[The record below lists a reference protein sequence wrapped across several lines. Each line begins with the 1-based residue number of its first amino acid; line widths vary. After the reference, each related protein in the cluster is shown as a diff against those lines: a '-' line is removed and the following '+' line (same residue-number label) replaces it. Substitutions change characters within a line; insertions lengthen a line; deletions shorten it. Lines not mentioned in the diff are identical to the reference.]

1 MPASSHTT
9 RLDTARNSQTK
20 KPGVTFGADTRNPPS
35 PFVDVTPSGSLACRS
50 ASLTRQAVSPPSS
63 RFAVA
68 AIRAKARSPD
78 SYIAQTGTASTFS
91 ASRCGSLV
99 DIAELSGDL
108 AHVLRIYLH
117 RFISCSIP
125 WRALV
130 ISTSMQRAPS
140 GRNPAPPPL
149 LITMA
154 EASRKVCFAS
164 ASAPVTSG
172 FLIPTPSSR
181 ITDLSFTCAA
191 RKSLKAACF
200 PAHSAVLKKLL
211 PSAMLTRIGA
221 PHLSHLVWYSLGT
234 RQPSSCA
241 AISCTERSLDTGAAS
256 HPALQASSVN
266 LPSISNRGVGSKPAN
281 WK

>member
-1 MPASSHTT
+1 M
-9 RLDTARNSQTK
+9 
-20 KPGVTFGADTRNPPS
+20 
-35 PFVDVTPSGSLACRS
+35 
-50 ASLTRQAVSPPSS
+50 
-63 RFAVA
+63 
-68 AIRAKARSPD
+68 RSPD

-221 PHLSHLVWYSLGT
+221 PHLSHLGWYSLGT
-234 RQPSSCA
+234 RQPSTMLDSVRIA
-241 AISCTERSLDTGAAS
+241 ALTGSSQVFRLMSLLHVAKTKTHTGPRKRIARK
-256 HPALQASSVN
+256 
-266 LPSISNRGVGSKPAN
+266 I
-281 WK
+281 